1 MEERIWVDVN
11 SANDWVNEL
20 LGHELHQTK
29 IDSLTK
35 QNVYSIKLSVEYD
48 AASLRRSYVFD
59 PTMGGVERFDLYK
72 SKGIRIV
79 VMVQYGEVISVYL
92 ELM

>member
-1 MEERIWVDVN
+1 MKERIWVDVN

-35 QNVYSIKLSVEYD
+35 QNVYSIKLSVVGQLSSSIEIN
-48 AASLRRSYVFD
+48 RSQ
-59 PTMGGVERFDLYK
+59 PSSSAWR
-72 SKGIRIV
+72 
-79 VMVQYGEVISVYL
+79 
-92 ELM
+92 